1 MKIKILGVD
10 NIRRKKLENTVK
22 KSLKKLSLVAD
33 IQIVSVLDDI
43 LKYDVAGIPAL
54 LVDEVI
60 ICQKCFP
67 NDVKILNWLKEIV
80 EKNDKDSIKVAL
92 TV

>member
-60 ICQKCFP
+60 ICQKCVP